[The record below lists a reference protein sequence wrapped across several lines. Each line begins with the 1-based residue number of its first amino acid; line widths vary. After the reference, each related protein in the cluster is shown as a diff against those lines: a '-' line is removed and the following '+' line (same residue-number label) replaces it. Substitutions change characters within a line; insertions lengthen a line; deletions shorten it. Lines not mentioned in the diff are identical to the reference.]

1 MRVRA
6 ECLVRVDPRTAGSRL
21 ACVDS
26 ADKLL
31 DAGSPKTGRRLRE
44 ALDTLAEQG
53 VDDPVLLRELLEAVL
68 VVGQGVELD
77 RALQRIVEVA
87 GGLVDAKYGAL
98 GVRGPDG
105 GLSEFVYTGITD
117 AQRATMGH
125 LPVGRGVLGLLIDD
139 PQIHRIHD
147 LGAHPTSVG
156 FPPNHPP
163 MHTFLGAPIMVRG
176 EVFGS
181 IYLTEKQSADTFSEV
196 DETVVAVLAVAAGI
210 AIDNAG
216 LFERART
223 RHRWM
228 QVLARRGSEPL
239 AGIALSDTM
248 SRMCVDVADLVGA
261 VDVYLITEL
270 DGEVELRG
278 HTGEPPRIDDF
289 TAPSANSLTVQRA
302 GAISPALVRR
312 GARWTSVQPL
322 QRASGAFGWMIITH
336 RTRPYWEEEE
346 IAGLAGV
353 AEIASL
359 AVVYAEQQQIA
370 RDLEVLG
377 DRHRIARDLHDHV
390 IQRLF
395 AIGMSVQTLLA
406 GTTDREAAKERL
418 GQIMT
423 DLDRTIA
430 QIRTSIFD
438 LQTASGSE
446 DPTLRRRV
454 LDIVSELSGHASISP
469 SVNFEGPVDTVVPDT
484 LGPHID
490 AVLREGLSNALRHAH
505 AEHISVSVCADDV
518 LTVEISDDGVGIDT
532 DVTYRGLD
540 NLTRRAEECD
550 GTFSVVTRPRGERGD
565 GGTTLTW
572 SVPLVG

>member
-1 MRVRA
+1 MI
-6 ECLVRVDPRTAGSRL
+6 TH
-21 ACVDS
+21 
-26 ADKLL
+26 
-31 DAGSPKTGRRLRE
+31 RLRE
-44 ALDTLAEQG
+44 TLDALADHGA
-53 VDDPVLLRELLEAVL
+53 DDPALLRELLEAVL

-87 GGLVDAKYGAL
+87 AGLVDAQYGAL

-105 GLSEFVYTGITD
+105 GLSEFVHIGITES
-117 AQRATMGH
+117 QRATMGH

-139 PQIHRIHD
+139 PRLHRIHD

-181 IYLTEKQSADTFSEV
+181 IYLTEKRSAEDFSEI
-196 DETVVAVLAVAAGI
+196 DEGVVAVLAVAAGI
-210 AIDNAG
+210 AVDNAG

-248 SRMCVDVADLVGA
+248 SRMCADVADLVGA
-261 VDVYLITEL
+261 VDVYLLTEL
-270 DGEVELRG
+270 DGEVTVRG
-278 HTGEPPRIDDF
+278 HTGERVEIDSFMPPEA
-289 TAPSANSLTVQRA
+289 TALKVQRSGQIA
-302 GAISPALVRR
+302 QSLIRH

-322 QRASGAFGWMIITH
+322 QRASGAFGWMLITH
-336 RTRPYWEEEE
+336 RNRPYWDDEE

-353 AEIASL
+353 AEVASL

-370 RDLEVLG
+370 RDLEVLE

-395 AIGMSVQTLLA
+395 AVGMSVQTLLA
-406 GTTDREAAKERL
+406 GSTDPAAATTRL
-418 GQIMT
+418 EQIMT

-438 LQTASGSE
+438 LQTASAQD

-454 LDIVSELSGHASISP
+454 LDVVSELSGHAPISP
-469 SVNFEGPVDTVVPDT
+469 SVEFEGPVDTVVPDA

-490 AVLREGLSNALRHAH
+490 AVLREGLSNALRHAR
-505 AEHISVSVCADDV
+505 AENIAVSVSADDV
-518 LTVEISDDGVGIDT
+518 LTVEISDDGIGIGA
-532 DVTYRGLD
+532 DVTYRGLE
-540 NLTRRAEECD
+540 NLTRRAEDCD
-550 GTFSVVTRPRGERGD
+550 GTFSIVTRPRRPD
-565 GGTTLTW
+565 AVDTPNGGTTLTW
-572 SVPLVG
+572 SVPLLA

>member
-1 MRVRA
+1 MI
-6 ECLVRVDPRTAGSRL
+6 TH
-21 ACVDS
+21 
-26 ADKLL
+26 
-31 DAGSPKTGRRLRE
+31 RLRE
-44 ALDTLAEQG
+44 TLDALADHGA
-53 VDDPVLLRELLEAVL
+53 DDPALLRELLEAVL

-87 GGLVDAKYGAL
+87 AGLVDAQYGAL

-105 GLSEFVYTGITD
+105 GLSEFVHIGITES
-117 AQRATMGH
+117 QRATMGH

-139 PQIHRIHD
+139 PRLHRIHD

-181 IYLTEKQSADTFSEV
+181 IYLTEKRSAEDFSEI
-196 DETVVAVLAVAAGI
+196 DEGVVAVLAVAAGI
-210 AIDNAG
+210 AVDNAG

-248 SRMCVDVADLVGA
+248 SRMCADVADLVGA
-261 VDVYLITEL
+261 VDVYLLTEL
-270 DGEVELRG
+270 DGEVTVRG
-278 HTGEPPRIDDF
+278 HTGERVEIDSFMPPEA
-289 TAPSANSLTVQRA
+289 TALKVQRSGQIA
-302 GAISPALVRR
+302 QSLIRH

-322 QRASGAFGWMIITH
+322 QRASGAFGWMLITH
-336 RTRPYWEEEE
+336 RNRPYWDDEE

-353 AEIASL
+353 AEVASL

-370 RDLEVLG
+370 RDLEVLE

-395 AIGMSVQTLLA
+395 AVGMSVQTLLA
-406 GTTDREAAKERL
+406 GYTDPAAATTRL
-418 GQIMT
+418 EQIMT

-438 LQTASGSE
+438 LQTASAQD

-454 LDIVSELSGHASISP
+454 LDVVSELSGHAPISP
-469 SVNFEGPVDTVVPDT
+469 SVEFEGPVDTVVPDA

-490 AVLREGLSNALRHAH
+490 AVLREGLSNALRHAR
-505 AEHISVSVCADDV
+505 AENIAVSVSADDV
-518 LTVEISDDGVGIDT
+518 LTVEISDDGIGIGA
-532 DVTYRGLD
+532 DVTYRGLE
-540 NLTRRAEECD
+540 NLTRRAEDCD
-550 GTFSVVTRPRGERGD
+550 GTFSIVTRPRRPD
-565 GGTTLTW
+565 AVDTPNGGTTLTW
-572 SVPLVG
+572 SVPLLA

>member
-1 MRVRA
+1 MI
-6 ECLVRVDPRTAGSRL
+6 TH
-21 ACVDS
+21 
-26 ADKLL
+26 
-31 DAGSPKTGRRLRE
+31 RLRE
-44 ALDTLAEQG
+44 TLDALADHGA
-53 VDDPVLLRELLEAVL
+53 DDPALLRELLEAVL

-87 GGLVDAKYGAL
+87 AGLVDAQYGAL

-105 GLSEFVYTGITD
+105 GLSEFVHIGITEP
-117 AQRATMGH
+117 QRATMGH

-139 PQIHRIHD
+139 PRLHRIHD

-181 IYLTEKQSADTFSEV
+181 IYLTEKRSAEDFSEI
-196 DETVVAVLAVAAGI
+196 DEGVVAVLAVAAGI
-210 AIDNAG
+210 AVDNAG

-248 SRMCVDVADLVGA
+248 SRMCADVADLVGA
-261 VDVYLITEL
+261 VDVYLLTDL
-270 DGEVELRG
+270 DGEVTVRG
-278 HTGEPPRIDDF
+278 HTGEQVEIDTFIPPDA
-289 TAPSANSLTVQRA
+289 TALKVQRSGQIA
-302 GAISPALVRR
+302 QSLIRH

-322 QRASGAFGWMIITH
+322 QRASGAFGWMLITH
-336 RTRPYWEEEE
+336 RNRPYWDEEE

-353 AEIASL
+353 AEVASL

-370 RDLEVLG
+370 RDLEVLE

-395 AIGMSVQTLLA
+395 AVGMSVQTLLA
-406 GTTDREAAKERL
+406 GSTDPAAATTRL
-418 GQIMT
+418 EQVMT

-438 LQTASGSE
+438 LQTATAQG

-454 LDIVSELSGHASISP
+454 LDVVSELSGHAPISP
-469 SVNFEGPVDTVVPDT
+469 SVEFEGPVDTVVPDA

-490 AVLREGLSNALRHAH
+490 AVLREGLSNALRHAR
-505 AEHISVSVCADDV
+505 AENIAVSVSADDV
-518 LTVEISDDGVGIDT
+518 LTVEIIDDGIGIGA
-532 DVTYRGLD
+532 DVTYRGLE
-540 NLTRRAEECD
+540 NLTRRAEDCD
-550 GTFSVVTRPRGERGD
+550 GTFSIVTRPRRPD
-565 GGTTLTW
+565 AVDNRTGGTTLTW
-572 SVPLVG
+572 SVPLHA